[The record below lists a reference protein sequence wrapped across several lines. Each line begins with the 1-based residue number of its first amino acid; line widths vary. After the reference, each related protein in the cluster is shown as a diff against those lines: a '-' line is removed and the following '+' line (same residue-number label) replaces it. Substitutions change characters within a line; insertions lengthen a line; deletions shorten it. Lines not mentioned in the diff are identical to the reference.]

1 MATLI
6 LGAIENEQL
15 FAAINLI
22 RHVNEN
28 RGRNFQDFSAPLKKS
43 FFLLLFLQLITIY
56 FSNNL
61 PVSRRMGN
69 MV

>member
-1 MATLI
+1 MATLF

-43 FFLLLFLQLITIY
+43 FFCYY
-56 FSNNL
+56 FFN
-61 PVSRRMGN
+61 
-69 MV
+69 